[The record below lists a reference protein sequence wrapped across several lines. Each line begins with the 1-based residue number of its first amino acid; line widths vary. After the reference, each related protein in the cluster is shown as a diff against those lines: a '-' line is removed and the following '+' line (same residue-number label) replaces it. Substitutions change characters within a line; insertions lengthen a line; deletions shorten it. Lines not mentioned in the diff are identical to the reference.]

1 MNNKNIIYVFISG
14 RKEKLNLPPD
24 EYAKEFFYGYQY
36 FDKTDH
42 NVDII
47 EFNEQKSSFDLIYFI
62 LNKLSDLPLYGQY
75 LINKENYQKLK
86 KTDEIIFT
94 NQKTAFSM
102 LPMLIFIKLTKN
114 IQSHVF
120 IMGLFGKTMKYRIK
134 HLFREIFIKILIR
147 SSKNLIFL
155 GLGEY
160 QFAVRKYPKHKN
172 KFVFLPFS
180 IDTKFWSSSE
190 PKVENNNIAFI
201 GNDGM
206 RDYEFL
212 EELIVSL
219 PEYNFSVVSNKFNST
234 ANIQNIELFKGDWGK
249 YTYSDSFIREIYKKS
264 SLTILPIK
272 NTYQPSGQS
281 VTLQSMSVG
290 TPVMI
295 TKTDGFWDPIN
306 FINNKNIHLIEK
318 NEVEVWKQNITRYF
332 EKKREMEKV
341 KIEGAALILE
351 KFNLDNFN
359 HSLEEI
365 IFKK

>member
-14 RKEKLNLPPD
+14 RKQKLKLPPT
-24 EYAKEFFYGYQY
+24 EYAKEFFYGYQH
-36 FDKTDH
+36 FEKTEH

-47 EFNEQKSSFDLIYFI
+47 EFNEKKSPLNLIYFI

-75 LINKENYQKLK
+75 LINRENYKKLK
-86 KTDEIIFT
+86 SADEIIFT

-102 LPMLIFIKLTKN
+102 LPLLLFVKITRN
-114 IQSHVF
+114 INSHVF

-134 HLFREIFIKILIR
+134 HFFREIFIKMMII

-160 QFAVRKYPKHKN
+160 ELAVKKYTKYKD

-180 IDTKFWSSSE
+180 IDTKFWNNTQLQT
-190 PKVENNNIAFI
+190 ENNNILFI

-206 RDYEFL
+206 RDYKFL
-212 EELIVSL
+212 EDLIITL
-219 PEYNFSVVSNKFNST
+219 PEYNFNVVSSKFDSSITSKNLE
-234 ANIQNIELFKGDWGK
+234 IFKGDWG
-249 YTYSDSFIREIYKKS
+249 TYAFSDNFIKELYIKC

-295 TKTDGFWDPIN
+295 TKTDGFWDPKS
-306 FINNKNIHLIEK
+306 FIDRRNIYLVEK
-318 NEVEVWKQNITRYF
+318 NEIEVWRRSIANFF
-332 EKKREMEKV
+332 EEKEENQKV
-341 KIEGAALILE
+341 KLEGKKLILE
-351 KFNLDNFN
+351 KYNLEYFNQN
-359 HSLEEI
+359 LEKI
-365 IFKK
+365 IFKN